1 MSFLPILA
9 TAAAVYQGVQQRN
22 AATVNATTMGYEQK
36 AAVNQATAGENIQR
50 RTGREMLGRQQAA
63 FGAAGVG
70 YGGSSE
76 TALDTSAVN
85 QELDALNT
93 RYKGQFTGYG
103 YGVQSTQDR
112 SMANQYGVLAGSAL
126 LRGIG
131 ANYSY
136 SPESPAVQS
145 GQVAPGSVP

>member
-1 MSFLPILA
+1 MAFLPVLA
-9 TAAAVYQGVQQRN
+9 TAAAVYQGVQSRN
-22 AATVNATTMGYEQK
+22 AATTNASVMGQEQK
-36 AAVNQATAGENIQR
+36 ASVNQATAQENIQR

-103 YGVQSTQDR
+103 YGVQSGLDR
-112 SMANQYGVLAGSAL
+112 QQANQYGVLAGSAL
-126 LRGIG
+126 LKGIG

-136 SPESPAVQS
+136 SPQSPSQMS
-145 GQVAPGSVP
+145 GLTTPGSQ